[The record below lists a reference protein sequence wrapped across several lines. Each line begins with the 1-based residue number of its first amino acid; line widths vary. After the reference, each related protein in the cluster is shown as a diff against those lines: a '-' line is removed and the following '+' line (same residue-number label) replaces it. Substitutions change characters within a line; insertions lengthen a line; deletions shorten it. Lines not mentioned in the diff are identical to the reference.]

1 MKASAEIPVV
11 VVLGPTAVGKTEI
24 AIKLA
29 EELGSEIVSVD
40 SRLLYRGMDIGTA
53 KPTPTQRKRVPHH
66 LIDVA
71 DPKSPWSMAKYVS
84 VAKEVL
90 REIHVRGILPILV
103 GGTGQYVTALLEGWS
118 PPGRAADKEFRDRLE
133 SIAEKQGS
141 QELHNRLREI
151 DPTAADRIDH
161 RNVRRVV
168 RALEIHQATGLLPS
182 EARKQKPSG
191 LRDLRVGLHLPREE
205 LYARIDARI
214 DAMIEAGLV
223 EEVRSLMTRGLTAE
237 DSAMSAIGYRQI
249 LHYLQGEASEE
260 DAVQE
265 IRRVTR
271 QLVRR
276 QANWFKM
283 DDVRIHWFLANPGV
297 EEEIVALIR
306 SWRESLDE
314 DISPQDK

>member
-1 MKASAEIPVV
+1 MKVSDEIPVV

-24 AIKLA
+24 AISLA
-29 EELGSEIVSVD
+29 EEFDAEIISVD

-71 DPKSPWSMAKYVS
+71 DPKSPWSMAKYLS
-84 VAKEVL
+84 AAKEIL
-90 REIHVRGILPILV
+90 RDVHLRGILPVLV

-118 PPGRAADKEFRDRLE
+118 PPGEVTDRKLRSRLE
-133 SIAEKQGS
+133 SIAETHGS

-151 DPTAADRIDH
+151 DPAAAERIDH

-168 RALEIHQATGLLPS
+168 RALEIHQATGLPPS
-182 EARKQKPSG
+182 EVRKQVPSG
-191 LRDLRVGLHLPREE
+191 LLDLRIGLHLPRKE
-205 LYARIDARI
+205 LYMRVDSRI

-223 EEVRSLMTRGLTAE
+223 DEVRSLMTRGLTSE

-249 LHYLQGEASEE
+249 LRHLQGEASAE
-260 DAVQE
+260 DAVDE
-265 IRRVTR
+265 IRRATR

-276 QANWFKM
+276 QSNWFKL
-283 DDVRIHWFLANPGV
+283 DDERIHWFLARPGV
-297 EEEIVALIR
+297 EEEIIAHIR
-306 SWRESLDE
+306 SWLEKLDE
-314 DISPQDK
+314 DVP